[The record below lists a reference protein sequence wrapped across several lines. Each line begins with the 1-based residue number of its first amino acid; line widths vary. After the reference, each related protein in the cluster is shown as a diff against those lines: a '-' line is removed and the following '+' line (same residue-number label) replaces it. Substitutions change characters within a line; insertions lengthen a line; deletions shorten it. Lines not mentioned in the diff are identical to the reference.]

1 MSALVICLIFM
12 LIAAAVIILVCVIAY
27 NRRMDKVA
35 NGEVRDRHSRIPDPE
50 TTVNGTYRIVL
61 MAIATISMISIGAL
75 SGMVS
80 SLQSSISSLKS
91 DYHRLCREFS
101 DLQEQPEAD
110 RRLIADYHY
119 EVEDLDYSNRTAEI
133 SLTVRLKEF
142 TNDTKV
148 TLQQNE
154 KDIPLVKNGSG
165 IYSGRFTAGLFD
177 SYSQASFLIT
187 QDGKTVAESA
197 ELPESYVWEVLPMPS
212 LACSFSSDVSFG
224 KLKYEGSYL
233 IETACPEEIESVSV
247 TYMTGGRDLMTLDV
261 TEETLNEQEIRLEKG
276 LDLEDDLTFRIEI
289 LTKSGFRIVNRSVMI
304 YDASLDVE
312 DVDFLKVLDAGGN
325 VVWESE

>member
-50 TTVNGTYRIVL
+50 TAVNGTYRIVL

-91 DYHRLCREFS
+91 DYHRLYREFS
-101 DLQEQPEAD
+101 DLQEQLEAD
-110 RRLIADYHY
+110 RRLIADYH
-119 EVEDLDYSNRTAEI
+119 
-133 SLTVRLKEF
+133 
-142 TNDTKV
+142 
-148 TLQQNE
+148 
-154 KDIPLVKNGSG
+154 
-165 IYSGRFTAGLFD
+165 
-177 SYSQASFLIT
+177 
-187 QDGKTVAESA
+187 
-197 ELPESYVWEVLPMPS
+197 
-212 LACSFSSDVSFG
+212 
-224 KLKYEGSYL
+224 
-233 IETACPEEIESVSV
+233 
-247 TYMTGGRDLMTLDV
+247 